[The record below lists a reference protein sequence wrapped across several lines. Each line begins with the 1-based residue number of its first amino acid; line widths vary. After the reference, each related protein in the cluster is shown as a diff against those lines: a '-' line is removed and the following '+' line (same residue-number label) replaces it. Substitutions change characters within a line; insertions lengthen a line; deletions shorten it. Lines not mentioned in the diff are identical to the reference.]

1 MATVTN
7 EGLQTRTFQEILDG
21 LIEKHKLIYG
31 NDVALLPDTPDGQ
44 WLGILAQEIYDT
56 EQVMSAIVMSQDP
69 SGAVG
74 RWLDYALDYGGLQR
88 KVGEATRLPGVV
100 ITGTPGQQIPAGYLA
115 KAMGQT
121 WEIASPATI
130 QPIGYVI
137 VDFLSVNAGSFAV
150 PGGTELDPQ
159 VILPGVVSV
168 ITSVASVVGAER
180 ERDATARNRLMAR
193 KILPN
198 QNLVEK
204 LGAALGQ
211 LTGVNAAI
219 VYENPT
225 DVVDSI
231 GVPAHAIWAIV
242 DGGTDEDI
250 ARTIFQIKSAGCNMR
265 GLTEVLITDSQG
277 VVREIKFDRFT
288 PVGLQANVNIKLQ
301 EFVQAVNVDDVEEAL
316 TSAVFTG
323 GQDVYYSRV
332 ISILN
337 QVPGFYIDT
346 MTIGKVGG
354 PQGTSNVAI
363 AANEIARF
371 TNVTV
376 TLVP

>member
-1 MATVTN
+1 MATVTS
-7 EGLQTRTFQEILDG
+7 EGLQTRTFQEILDS
-21 LIEKHKLIYG
+21 LVASHKLIYG
-31 NDVALLPDTPDGQ
+31 NDIALLPDTPDGQ
-44 WLGILAQEIYDT
+44 WLGIIAQELYDL
-56 EQVMSAIVMSQDP
+56 EQVLAAVVMSQDP

-74 RWLDYALDYGGLQR
+74 RWLDNALDYGGLQR
-88 KVGEATRLPGVV
+88 KKGEATRLPGVI
-100 ITGTPGQQIPAGYLA
+100 ITGTPGQLIPAGYLA
-115 KAMGQT
+115 KAAGQS

-130 QPIGYVI
+130 QPVGYVI
-137 VDFLSVNAGSFAV
+137 VDFLSINAGSFSV

-168 ITSVASVVGAER
+168 ITSVDSVVGAER
-180 ERDATARNRLMAR
+180 ERDPTARNRLMAR

-204 LGAALGQ
+204 LSAAINQ

-219 VYENPT
+219 VYENAT
-225 DVVDSI
+225 DVVNSI
-231 GVPAHAIWAIV
+231 GVPAHAVWVIV
-242 DGGTDEDI
+242 DGGSDTDI
-250 ARTIFQIKSAGCNMR
+250 ATTIFQIKSAGCNMR
-265 GLTEVLITDSQG
+265 GLTEVTIIDSQG
-277 VVREIKFDRFT
+277 VAREIKFDRFT
-288 PVGLQANVNIKLQ
+288 PVGLQANINIKLQ
-301 EFVQAVNVDDVEEAL
+301 EFVQAVDVDDVEDAL

-332 ISILN
+332 ISIVN
-337 QVPGFYIDT
+337 QIPGFYIDT

-354 PQGTSNVAI
+354 TQGTANIAI